1 MERGAAGMF
10 DAPVAA
16 SPVAPLRHHGKI
28 CRNATLDPP
37 AAMADLRCGAA
48 GSGQLCADEAH
59 CLEACQGTPSCE
71 GVQVLD
77 EEPFCTLHADCEAD
91 LANETSAT
99 YLALPAGVAVLRFP
113 LPEAV
118 PEGAYRACFCDAA
131 VTETG
136 RCESAGD
143 FRLDIGSV
151 TVSSL
156 ACSAHLQPDAA
167 RCAAQATPAGGQRC
181 SHI

>member
-1 MERGAAGMF
+1 
-10 DAPVAA
+10 
-16 SPVAPLRHHGKI
+16 
-28 CRNATLDPP
+28 
-37 AAMADLRCGAA
+37 MADLRCSAA

-59 CLEACQGTPSCE
+59 CLEACQGTP
-71 GVQVLD
+71 
-77 EEPFCTLHADCEAD
+77 TCEAD

-131 VTETG
+131 VTDSG
-136 RCESAGD
+136 RCESAAD

-156 ACSAHLQPDAA
+156 
-167 RCAAQATPAGGQRC
+167 
-181 SHI
+181 